1 MTEQQRLAE
10 LEREIA
16 GCHEHGAREFEH
28 MADSLERDAAH
39 RIGHD
44 AELARLAAQ
53 RVRLAARRYREAHR
67 CQVS

>member
-1 MTEQQRLAE
+1 MTEQEKLSE

-28 MADSLERDAAH
+28 LAESLERDATH
-39 RIGHD
+39 RVGHD

-53 RVRLAARRYREAHR
+53 RVLLAARRYRENHQ